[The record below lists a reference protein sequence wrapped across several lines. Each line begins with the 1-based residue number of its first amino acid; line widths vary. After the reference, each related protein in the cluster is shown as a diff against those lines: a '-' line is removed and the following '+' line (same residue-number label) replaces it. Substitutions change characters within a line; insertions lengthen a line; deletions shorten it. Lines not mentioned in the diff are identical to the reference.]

1 MPELDAYGGTVP
13 PRVLTTHAVRAMSM
27 CVDQWVSPRVPR
39 YVTEASNKNPGFY
52 WYLYTCRDQQV
63 LPQ

>member
-27 CVDQWVSPRVPR
+27 CVDQRVSPRAVGACYR
-39 YVTEASNKNPGFY
+39 GIK
-52 WYLYTCRDQQV
+52 
-63 LPQ
+63 